1 MRTRKDLCESCAKFP
16 KECPWLEELVKRY
29 ELTGDKDNV
38 YSRLLTNRVEGCSDY
53 EEERR

>member
-1 MRTRKDLCESCAKFP
+1 MRKPKDLCESCAKFP

-29 ELTGDKDNV
+29 ELTGYKENV
-38 YSRLLTNRVEGCSDY
+38 YSRLLSNPVPYCSEH